1 MGADLSQL
9 KVHIVPQLD
18 STEIMELPFE
28 VDTTSSFSD
37 PPDSNNPISDFD
49 EEDPLI
55 PSQQSV
61 SQQPQT
67 QHSPD
72 TADTSTANQA
82 SQQHLPLT
90 TDQQH
95 SSCNVSDNQQFELTE
110 ALQTPNWQEP
120 VDEISKLSTV
130 QSSHI
135 AQSDALVDRVVFKRK
150 PVIFQ
155 SLTGESGVIRQ
166 FSHTNLIKD
175 NSSHTSLYFRASHE
189 LETGDQTVRLVSEA
203 APSES
208 AAFIKCCPVLDSLQ
222 IKSINQ
228 DKISTEYSAVINN
241 NQNVK
246 YRFK

>member
-18 STEIMELPFE
+18 STEIMELPLE

-49 EEDPLI
+49 EDDPLI
-55 PSQQSV
+55 PSQQNV
-61 SQQPQT
+61 IQQPQT
-67 QHSPD
+67 QYSPD

-90 TDQQH
+90 TDQQQ

-135 AQSDALVDRVVFKRK
+135 AQSDALVDRVIFKRK

-155 SLTGESGVIRQ
+155 SLSESNVIRQ
-166 FSHTNLIKD
+166 LSHVNSIKD
-175 NSSHTSLYFRASHE
+175 NSSQTSLYFRASHQ
-189 LETGDQTVRLVSEA
+189 LESGNQTVRLVSETP
-203 APSES
+203 PSQGT
-208 AAFIKCCPVLDSLQ
+208 AFIKCCPIIDSLQ
-222 IKSINQ
+222 IKSKKQN
-228 DKISTEYSAVINN
+228 KTPTESSAEVNN
-241 NQNVK
+241 SQNI
-246 YRFK
+246 